1 MSAKR
6 VTVQSVRRAV
16 ASDANIVERF
26 APGLWPAVAS
36 NDRAVF
42 VVDAEAGPVAAMRLR
57 HAADRLE
64 IESLVAPS
72 AAEAKALA
80 RFAERTARSMKLRI
94 LGLQPDALQ
103 SDAATL
109 LGFRNGTKPVPF
121 SWWRRML
128 DHCETVGVPLL
139 GDGHAPLDQTLY
151 YRGIW
156 AAIALLIG
164 FGSIPLTVFSPGE
177 VTLLHVVVPAT
188 LCAIGTL
195 FALWQI
201 LLIAAA
207 ARRSGRGLAAFTTLG
222 AAVVSVV
229 AIGGLFYD
237 RALPSI
243 AELWEIYGGDEEL
256 GELDVSVGNDGT
268 TLYVQGAYGTGSA
281 ELVRQALQD
290 NPGIRRVVLAGPGG
304 RIGPA
309 FAINRLIRDRKLAT
323 HVETACASACT
334 IAFLGGG
341 DRSIAA
347 TGRLGFHQ
355 GSFPGLGAN
364 DMYESNRD
372 MRRFL
377 IASGVTPA
385 FAKRA
390 IDTPPDEI
398 WTPSPQELLAGK
410 VVSRINR

>member
-1 MSAKR
+1 VSAKR
-6 VTVQSVRRAV
+6 VPVQSVRRA
-16 ASDANIVERF
+16 AGSDAEIVEKF

-36 NDRAVF
+36 SDHAVF
-42 VVDAEAGPVAAMRLR
+42 VVGGDAGPVAAMRLR

-64 IESLVAPS
+64 VEALAAPS
-72 AAEAKALA
+72 TAEAKALV

-94 LGLQPDALQ
+94 LGLRPDALS
-103 SDAATL
+103 SDAATV
-109 LGFRNGTKPVPF
+109 LGFRNGIKPV
-121 SWWRRML
+121 SLGWWKRTL
-128 DHCETVGVPLL
+128 DHMETAGVPLL
-139 GDGHAPLDQTLY
+139 GDGNAPLDQTLY

-177 VTLLHVVVPAT
+177 VTLLHVAVPAA
-188 LCAIGTL
+188 LCAVGTL

-201 LLIAAA
+201 LLIATA
-207 ARRSGRGLAAFTTLG
+207 ARRSGRGPAALAILG
-222 AAVVSVV
+222 AAAVSVA
-229 AIGGLFYD
+229 AIGGLLYD

-256 GELDVSVGNDGT
+256 GELDVSVGNEGT

-281 ELVRQALQD
+281 DLVRQALDD

-309 FAINRLIRDRKLAT
+309 FVINRLIRDRKLAT

-334 IAFLGGG
+334 LAFLGGN

-364 DMYESNRD
+364 DMFESNRD

-385 FAKRA
+385 FATRA

-398 WTPSPQELLAGK
+398 WTPTPQELLAGK

>member
-6 VTVQSVRRAV
+6 VPVQSVRRAAAV
-16 ASDANIVERF
+16 DADIVEKF

-36 NDRAVF
+36 SDRAVF
-42 VVDAEAGPVAAMRLR
+42 VVDGDTGPVAAMRLR
-57 HAADRLE
+57 HTADRLE
-64 IESLVAPS
+64 IEALVASS

-80 RFAERTARSMKLRI
+80 GFAERTARSMKLRI
-94 LGLQPDALQ
+94 LGVRPDAL
-103 SDAATL
+103 SSEAAAL
-109 LGFRNGTKPVPF
+109 LGFRNGIKPISL
-121 SWWRRML
+121 SWWRRGL
-128 DHCETVGVPLL
+128 DHLETAGVPLL
-139 GDGHAPLDQTLY
+139 RDGGAPLDQTLY

-177 VTLLHVVVPAT
+177 VTLLHVVVPAA
-188 LCAIGTL
+188 LCAAGAL

-201 LLIAAA
+201 LLIAGA
-207 ARRSGRGLAAFTTLG
+207 ARRNGRGPAALATLAA
-222 AAVVSVV
+222 AAVSVA
-229 AIGGLFYD
+229 AIGGLLYD

-256 GELDVSVGNDGT
+256 GELDVSVGNGGT

-281 ELVRQALQD
+281 ELVRQALDD
-290 NPGIRRVVLAGPGG
+290 NRGIRRVVLAGPGG

-309 FAINRLIRDRKLAT
+309 FTINRLIRDRKLAT

-334 IAFLGGG
+334 IAFLGGS

-385 FAKRA
+385 FAARA

>member
-1 MSAKR
+1 VSAKR
-6 VTVQSVRRAV
+6 VPVQSVRRAA
-16 ASDANIVERF
+16 ASDASIVEKF

-36 NDRAVF
+36 SDRAVF
-42 VVDAEAGPVAAMRLR
+42 VVDGDAGPVAAMRLS
-57 HAADRLE
+57 HTADRLE
-64 IESLVAPS
+64 IEALVASS
-72 AAEAKALA
+72 AVEAKALA
-80 RFAERTARSMKLRI
+80 GFAERTARSMKFRI
-94 LGLQPDALQ
+94 LGLRPGAL
-103 SDAATL
+103 SSEAAAL
-109 LGFRNGTKPVPF
+109 LGFRNDIKPI
-121 SWWRRML
+121 SLGWWRRSL
-128 DHCETVGVPLL
+128 DHLEAVGVPLFS
-139 GDGHAPLDQTLY
+139 DGSAPLDQTLY
-151 YRGIW
+151 YRGVW

-164 FGSIPLTVFSPGE
+164 FGSIPLTIFSPGE
-177 VTLLHVVVPAT
+177 VTLLHVVVPAA
-188 LCAIGTL
+188 LCVAGTL
-195 FALWQI
+195 FALGQI
-201 LLIAAA
+201 LLIMAA
-207 ARRSGRGLAAFTTLG
+207 ARRSSRGLAALATLAA
-222 AAVVSVV
+222 AAVSVA
-229 AIGGLFYD
+229 AIGGLLYD

-281 ELVRQALQD
+281 DLVRQALGD

-334 IAFLGGG
+334 IAFLGGN
-341 DRSIAA
+341 DRSIAS

-385 FAKRA
+385 FATRA

>member
-1 MSAKR
+1 
-6 VTVQSVRRAV
+6 
-16 ASDANIVERF
+16 
-26 APGLWPAVAS
+26 
-36 NDRAVF
+36 
-42 VVDAEAGPVAAMRLR
+42 MRLR
-57 HAADRLE
+57 HTADRLE
-64 IESLVAPS
+64 IEGLVAPS

-94 LGLQPDALQ
+94 LGLQPNALS
-103 SDAATL
+103 SDAAAL
-109 LGFRNGTKPVPF
+109 LGFRNGTKPVSL
-121 SWWRRML
+121 SWWRRAL

-139 GDGHAPLDQTLY
+139 GDGHASLDQTLY

-177 VTLLHVVVPAT
+177 VTLLHVVVPAA
-188 LCAIGTL
+188 LCAAGTL

-207 ARRSGRGLAAFTTLG
+207 ARRRGRGLAALAILG
-222 AAVVSVV
+222 AAAVSVA

-256 GELDVSVGNDGT
+256 GELDVSVGNNGT

-281 ELVRQALQD
+281 ELVRQALHD